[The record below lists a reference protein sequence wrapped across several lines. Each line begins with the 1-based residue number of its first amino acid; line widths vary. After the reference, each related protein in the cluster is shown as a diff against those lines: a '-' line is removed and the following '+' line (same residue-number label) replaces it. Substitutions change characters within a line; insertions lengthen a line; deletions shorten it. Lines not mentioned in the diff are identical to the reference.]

1 MHELDECVVAIWQSN
16 MAWRMKAFALFVF
29 ADNFQDSY
37 EALYLLGKIAEYLEV
52 RGE

>member
-29 ADNFQDSY
+29 GDNFRGSSG
-37 EALYLLGKIAEYLEV
+37 ALYLLSDMAEYLEV
-52 RGE
+52 IGE